1 MLFLTPTINIK
12 PDSDISSLP
21 IETFEKPGDFHHP
34 QKDDELFWSDWWKGA
49 VFGAMRR
56 GQNSPM
62 DTLLKRPA
70 REPWNWKKAHRL

>member
-34 QKDDELFWSDWWKGA
+34 QKDDELF
-49 VFGAMRR
+49 
-56 GQNSPM
+56 
-62 DTLLKRPA
+62 
-70 REPWNWKKAHRL
+70 